1 MKILISVFTLL
12 LLVFSSNAQSY
23 KSKKKKKD
31 FFGTQKF
38 DNRSVGN
45 FGMYV
50 AAGPSFSK
58 ASDNKLQVEN
68 KIYVDPIGNLYN
80 YEINQKGEIGGNVS
94 AGAIYFN
101 PKSGWFSFGR
111 IVDYFELG
119 VGFNYYRGTETTTL
133 TDAANRDIPQ
143 LIGKGEYKAGIL
155 SGRFGIHKI
164 IQIPKT
170 KMFLDNGLAYH
181 ADFML
186 LKGNANYDNFITE
199 FSHYTPNLTHQVN
212 YSLGLGFQ
220 LKRGSYLIPGVYVPV
235 FSFKEMAKQSVSW
248 FDSRYYPI
256 NVQLKWIYR
265 FSKPKSK
272 TNCTTPDKGPMPPP
286 PAEGGNK

>member
-1 MKILISVFTLL
+1 MKNFISVFIL
-12 LLVFSSNAQSY
+12 LLVAFHSNAQSY
-23 KSKKKKKD
+23 KPKKKKKD

-38 DNRSVGN
+38 DNRPIGN
-45 FGMYV
+45 FGMYL

-58 ASDNKLQVEN
+58 ASDNKLQIKN
-68 KIYVDPIGNLYN
+68 MIYQDPSGNLFN
-80 YEINQKGEIGGNVS
+80 YDITQKGKIGVNAS

-101 PKSGWFSFGR
+101 KNSGWFSFGR
-111 IVDYFELG
+111 IIDYFELG
-119 VGFNYYRGTETTTL
+119 AGFNYYRGTETTTL
-133 TDAANRDIPQ
+133 TDAANRDIPT
-143 LIGKGEYKAGIL
+143 LKETGNYKAGIL

-186 LKGNANYDNFITE
+186 LKGEQNYSTFIPQ
-199 FSHYTPNLTHQVN
+199 FAHYTPNLTHQVN

-220 LKRGSYLIPGVYVPV
+220 LKRGNYLIPGVYLPV
-235 FSFKEMAKQSVSW
+235 FSFKEMAKESVSW

-272 TNCTTPDKGPMPPP
+272 TNCSTPDKGPMPPP